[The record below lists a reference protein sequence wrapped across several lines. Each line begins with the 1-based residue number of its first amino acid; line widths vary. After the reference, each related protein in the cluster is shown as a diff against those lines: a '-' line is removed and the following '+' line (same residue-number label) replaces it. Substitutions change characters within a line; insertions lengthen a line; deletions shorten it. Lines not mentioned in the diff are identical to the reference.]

1 LDSKLPKSGGVTPSI
16 ASAMW
21 ERLGSEY
28 VGIVVFKVGQR
39 TEPAHDSD
47 AEQSCKLE
55 VRDIELART
64 EDEGEYLRTIL
75 RALYRLRT
83 GSDKLDEAGSEAEDD
98 LASARGS
105 LAGILAGEAEAR
117 GWTVTMTSQGP
128 IIDLPGVDGADTANA
143 AEYVKR
149 AVRVVVEN
157 EHASL
162 ASVCRQLRVS
172 AETATA
178 ILEILERRGVVGP
191 ADELHNREVL
201 ITIGDLP
208 ALIAE
213 LEDEDRA
220 RLDAAGDEVVDAEI
234 DDDDQGD
241 GDVEADDVELT
252 EDPALIDV

>member
-1 LDSKLPKSGGVTPSI
+1 V
-16 ASAMW
+16 
-21 ERLGSEY
+21 
-28 VGIVVFKVGQR
+28 
-39 TEPAHDSD
+39 
-47 AEQSCKLE
+47 
-55 VRDIELART
+55 
-64 EDEGEYLRTIL
+64 
-75 RALYRLRT
+75 
-83 GSDKLDEAGSEAEDD
+83 
-98 LASARGS
+98 
-105 LAGILAGEAEAR
+105 
-117 GWTVTMTSQGP
+117 
-128 IIDLPGVDGADTANA
+128 
-143 AEYVKR
+143 
-149 AVRVVVEN
+149 
-157 EHASL
+157 
-162 ASVCRQLRVS
+162 RVS